1 MSEYITVGT
10 VLGDRYEILEK
21 IGCGGM
27 AYVYKAHCR
36 VLNRNVAIKV
46 LRQEFTGDAAFMRRF
61 VTEAQAAAAISHAN
75 IVAVYDVCSEGE
87 LNYIVLE
94 LIEGVTLK
102 EYIEKHGPL
111 AWKDAVNFELQIC
124 AALECAHKNNIIHQD
139 IKPQNM
145 LITQDGTLKVTD
157 FGIAR
162 ATGSSTTVAG
172 EAEGAVGSVHYCSPE
187 QARGGFTDEK
197 SDIYSAGVVFYEML
211 TGHVPFDAD
220 TPVAVA
226 MKHMQEDVK
235 PVTEE
240 LTELPKDLDKIIAKS
255 VNREKRGR
263 YASAADMIRDLN
275 YLLEGVSV
283 DSSVSGE
290 GEDVSV
296 HQRRGSQQ
304 KKKTKKKG
312 KLSKSDIWIILGSVF
327 CALALVGGI
336 LVLFLSTGGTRNE
349 VKVPS
354 VLEYTQEEA
363 EEILKKSKLKME
375 IEEIVYDTAFEEGI
389 VVEQDPIADKTV
401 QKGFRVKVR
410 VSGGE
415 AELKVPSVVN
425 MPAEDA
431 VEELESYGFKVT
443 KRSQYSEDVPKD
455 TVVRQKPE
463 SGSGAKKGD
472 TVTIYVNDRVEEG
485 VIPNLEGSTVA
496 AAKTRLE
503 EAGFELG
510 SITEEES
517 EAEKGTVIRQSPLA
531 GTDAEKGARVNL
543 VVSTGK
549 KAEEKPSEPD
559 IQTPPAEEVKVKTI
573 SIPVPQ
579 NKDTTQI
586 RVVANGQTIHDA
598 THSKSEGTF
607 DLRVTGKNEA
617 TLEIFHDGVYK
628 GTQKIKF

>member
-21 IGCGGM
+21 IGSGGM
-27 AYVYKAHCR
+27 AHVYKAHCR

-46 LRQEFTGDAAFMRRF
+46 LRQEFTGDEAFMRRF
-61 VTEAQAAAAISHAN
+61 TTEAQAAAAISHAN
-75 IVAVYDVCSEGE
+75 IVAVYDVCSEGD
-87 LNYIVLE
+87 LHYIVLE

-102 EYIEKHGPL
+102 DYIEKHGPL
-111 AWKDAVNFELQIC
+111 AWEAAVNFELQIC

-145 LITQDGTLKVTD
+145 LITADGTLKVTD

-187 QARGGFTDEK
+187 QARGGFTDAK
-197 SDIYSAGVVFYEML
+197 SDLYSAGVVLYEML
-211 TGHVPFDAD
+211 TGRVPFDAD

-226 MKHMQEDVK
+226 MKHMQEEVE
-235 PVTEE
+235 PVTA
-240 LTELPKDLDKIIAKS
+240 LQPELPKDLDKVIAKS
-255 VNREKRGR
+255 VNREKRLR
-263 YASAADMIRDLN
+263 YANAAEMIRDLN
-275 YLLEGVSV
+275 FVLEGVSV
-283 DSSVSGE
+283 DSNVSAE
-290 GEDVSV
+290 GEDTTV
-296 HQRRGSQQ
+296 HQRRGSAQ
-304 KKKTKKKG
+304 KKKTNKKG
-312 KLSKSDIWIILGSVF
+312 KLSKGDILIILASVF
-327 CALALVGGI
+327 CALALVAGV
-336 LVLFLSTGGTRNE
+336 LVLFLSTGGQRNE
-349 VKVPS
+349 VKVPK
-354 VLEYTQEEA
+354 VLELTQEQAEA
-363 EEILKKSKLKME
+363 LLKENKLKME
-375 IEEIVYDTAFEEGI
+375 VEEIVYDTAFEEGI
-389 VVEQDPIADKTV
+389 VVEQDPLESKTV
-401 QKGFRVKVR
+401 QKGFTVKVR

-425 MPAEDA
+425 MPIEDA

-472 TVTIYVNDRVEEG
+472 VIIVYVNDRIEES
-485 VIPNLEGSTVA
+485 VIPNLEESTIA
-496 AAKTRLE
+496 AAKIRLE

-517 EAEKGTVIRQSPLA
+517 TAEKGTVIRQSPLA
-531 GTDAEKGARVNL
+531 GTEAEKGERVNI
-543 VVSTGK
+543 VVSKGK
-549 KAEEKPSEPD
+549 AAEEKPEAPVVP
-559 IQTPPAEEVKVKTI
+559 QQPVEEVKVKTI

-579 NKDTTQI
+579 NKDATQI
-586 RVVANGQTIHDA
+586 RVVANGQIIHDA
-598 THSKSEGTF
+598 IHSKSEGTF

-617 TLEIFHDGVYK
+617 TLEIFHDGAFK